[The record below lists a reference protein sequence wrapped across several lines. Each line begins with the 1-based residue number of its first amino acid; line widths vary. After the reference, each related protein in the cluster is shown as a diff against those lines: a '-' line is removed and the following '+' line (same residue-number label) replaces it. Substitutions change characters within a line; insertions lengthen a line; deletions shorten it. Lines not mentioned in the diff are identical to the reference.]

1 MHTFHSSAPASTFR
15 LLAVSFF
22 CLLCRKTG
30 SCNRSWLFIVC
41 SIPPFHIGPS
51 DSSTTNTLDVW
62 WCTPLARISCTDMH
76 DISPVL
82 WSINLHILHFLH
94 PQNISMYFAQNS
106 VGRFD
111 IREQALGHQVISTFH
126 YFQQLY
132 CTITSP
138 KIYICHFDMPFI
150 FKGA

>member
-1 MHTFHSSAPASTFR
+1 MHTFHNSAPASTYR

-22 CLLCRKTG
+22 CLLCRKNRLMQH
-30 SCNRSWLFIVC
+30 NRSCLFIVC

-82 WSINLHILHFLH
+82 WSIHLHILHFLH
-94 PQNISMYFAQNS
+94 HKKHLHVFCTEFSRTIWHKRTGFRSSGYFNNPLFPTALLHNHITKNIYLSLWYDF
-106 VGRFD
+106 
-111 IREQALGHQVISTFH
+111 
-126 YFQQLY
+126 
-132 CTITSP
+132 
-138 KIYICHFDMPFI
+138 YI
-150 FKGA
+150 